1 MVRAPAELGSLR
13 FSRLEKE
20 RLLLALLFSLFAHLV
35 IWGGYEVEKKTGW
48 LKKNFP
54 PAQHKLVA
62 LPPKPVAQNIDPTI
76 FLDVSQASADAPKQA
91 KYYSDKNS
99 QAANPDAAVDSNQ
112 PKLNGKQEFM
122 PKTEDTPRPT
132 KTKPVPPTPPEK
144 PTEQKPE
151 EAKPATALNPG
162 ELQPGKPDETAT
174 PDEKPTTPERP
185 RTIRQALAQSS
196 QFAGQEMQQN
206 GGVRRHASRASLDAI
221 ATPFGAYDSAIIEA
235 IQQRWFDLLDNYQY
249 AYDRTGKVTIYFHL
263 NSDGTVTESKIVST
277 SVGDVLGYLCVEA
290 IEQSAPFA
298 KWPSDMRRQINA
310 NFREMTFT
318 FYYSLD

>member
-132 KTKPVPPTPPEK
+132 KTKPVPPTPRPSS
-144 PTEQKPE
+144 TRNFAWR
-151 EAKPATALNPG
+151 EAT
-162 ELQPGKPDETAT
+162 
-174 PDEKPTTPERP
+174 
-185 RTIRQALAQSS
+185 
-196 QFAGQEMQQN
+196 
-206 GGVRRHASRASLDAI
+206 SR
-221 ATPFGAYDSAIIEA
+221 GAK
-235 IQQRWFDLLDNYQY
+235 FP
-249 AYDRTGKVTIYFHL
+249 K
-263 NSDGTVTESKIVST
+263 
-277 SVGDVLGYLCVEA
+277 LG
-290 IEQSAPFA
+290 
-298 KWPSDMRRQINA
+298 
-310 NFREMTFT
+310 
-318 FYYSLD
+318 